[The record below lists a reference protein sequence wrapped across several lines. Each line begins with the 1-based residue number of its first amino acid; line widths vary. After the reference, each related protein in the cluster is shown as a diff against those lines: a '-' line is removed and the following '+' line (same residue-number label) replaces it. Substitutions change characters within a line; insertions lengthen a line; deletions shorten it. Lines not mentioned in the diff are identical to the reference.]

1 MKNSNDYVYRIFS
14 LLEFEIF
21 KKKKKFYGNKL
32 DLKSGF
38 IHLSKKG
45 QLKETLKRYFKND
58 RDLVIAEFRVDKL
71 SKSLRWEVSRN
82 NEVFPHLFSELEYNW
97 LNKVYKKD
105 YVHDI

>member
-14 LLEFEIF
+14 LLEFEF
-21 KKKKKFYGNKL
+21 LKKKKFYGNKL

-38 IHLSKKG
+38 IHLSKG

-82 NEVFPHLFSELEYNW
+82 NEVFPSFQ
-97 LNKVYKKD
+97 
-105 YVHDI
+105 